1 MSSAA
6 EGYGGGGGGQE
17 QLLHHYHHQTYHV
30 PQHSRRE
37 KLRFPPEESPPPTS
51 FFFHHDPSSLTTFL
65 PSSSSSYYSSNPSY
79 TFSPTTQFSGHR
91 GFSLSL
97 ASSSSSS
104 SKPPSTSLPH
114 HQFAAGPAP
123 RPAGPLGPFTGY
135 AAVLNRSRFLEPAQQ
150 LLEEICDVGRRQGLS
165 GGDGGML
172 LDADPPELSSL
183 DHHEMEGLAG
193 GGVEESGISG
203 AEHPW
208 KKTRLVSMLDEVRRK
223 YKQYYQQVQAVI
235 ASFES
240 VAGLSTAAPY
250 ASMALKAMLKHFR
263 CLKNR
268 ISNQLSC
275 TNKVLG
281 REGLSREESSSFG
294 LTNCGAGLQR
304 APNSSGTFGQAH
316 VWRPQRGLPERAVS
330 VLRAWLFEHFL
341 HPYPT
346 DTDKQILA
354 KQTGLTR
361 NQVSNWFINA
371 RVRLWKPMVEEIH
384 SLEMRKPHKAPAAD
398 RNRNTEEKTQL
409 PLESMAPSSSSQPL
423 HSSSSS
429 QKNQNPSTEL
439 FRDDLT
445 HLSSHIQEP
454 LNFVYDNLSC
464 HHHHGMDVATG
475 AKGDVSLTL
484 GIQNNGVCLAEPL
497 PMNVVRH
504 FGLEDCGDAYV
515 IGAFEG
521 QDRHFGKDT
530 WRAFPS

>member
-6 EGYGGGGGGQE
+6 EGYGGGGGQE

-51 FFFHHDPSSLTTFL
+51 FFFHHDPNSLTTFL
-65 PSSSSSYYSSNPSY
+65 PSSSSSSSSYYSSNPSY
-79 TFSPTTQFSGHR
+79 PFSPTTQFSGHQS
-91 GFSLSL
+91 FSLSL
-97 ASSSSSS
+97 ASSSSS
-104 SKPPSTSLPH
+104 SKPPSTSLPQ

-165 GGDGGML
+165 GGHGGML
-172 LDADPPELSSL
+172 LDADPLELSSL
-183 DHHEMEGLAG
+183 DHHGMEGLPG
-193 GGVEESGISG
+193 GEVEDSGISG
-203 AEHPW
+203 AEHLW
-208 KKTRLVSMLDEVRRK
+208 KKTRLLSMLDEVRRK

-235 ASFES
+235 TSFES

-263 CLKNR
+263 CLKNK

-281 REGLSREESSSFG
+281 PEGLSREEGSSFG

-304 APNSSGTFGQAH
+304 APNNSGTFGQAH

-346 DTDKQILA
+346 DTDKQMLA

-384 SLEMRKPHKAPAAD
+384 SLEMRRPHKAPAAD
-398 RNRNTEEKTQL
+398 RNHNTEERTQ
-409 PLESMAPSSSSQPL
+409 PSSEYIAPSSGSQPL

-429 QKNQNPSTEL
+429 LKNQNPSTEL
-439 FRDDLT
+439 FREDFT
-445 HLSSHIQEP
+445 HISSH
-454 LNFVYDNLSC
+454 FVYDDLSC
-464 HHHHGMDVATG
+464 HQHGMGVATG

-484 GIQNNGVCLAEPL
+484 GLHQNNGVCLAEPL
-497 PMNVVRH
+497 PMNVVRR

-515 IGAFEG
+515 MSAFEG
-521 QDRHFGKDT
+521 QDRHFGKDA